1 MKKFL
6 NFLDEWGVLITVI
19 LVVFLFFKTCSV
31 GNSVNRNAKYTKQ
44 MVVEQLVKDSMLNV
58 RLNSI
63 EHKLD
68 STLISNDAVVRT
80 NKSTTSA
87 ITNRKDQVVVKVVPV
102 ESKN

>member
-6 NFLDEWGVLITVI
+6 NFLDEWGVLIIVI
-19 LVVFLFFKTCSV
+19 LFVFLFFKTCSV
-31 GNSVNRNAKYTKQ
+31 GNSINRNAKYTKQ
-44 MVVEQLVKDSMLNV
+44 MVNEQLVKDSLLNV

-80 NKSTTSA
+80 NKSTASA
-87 ITNRKDQVVVKVVPV
+87 ITNRKDQEIVKNDTI